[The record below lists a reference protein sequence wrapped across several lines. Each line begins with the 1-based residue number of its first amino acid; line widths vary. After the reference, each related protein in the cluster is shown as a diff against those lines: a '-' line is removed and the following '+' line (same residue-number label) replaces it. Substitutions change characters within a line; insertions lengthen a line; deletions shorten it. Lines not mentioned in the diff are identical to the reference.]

1 MPKWTIFEFQRGL
14 LYDKGKFARELEPGF
29 YRYWFWQKQ
38 SITVVD
44 MRETSQ
50 TIEAQE
56 ILTAD
61 KIGIR
66 VTLIAQFQVTDAQ
79 KATHR
84 VENYLSQLYQD
95 LQLTLREAVSSRKLD
110 ELMESRESLADSIL
124 EQVAPRVTEYG
135 LDLKRVGL
143 KDIVLPGAVR
153 AVFLS
158 EMEAD
163 LKGKANLVA
172 ARHETAAAR
181 ARANT
186 AKMMQDNPNLARM
199 QELEMLNNLASKSG
213 NVIVLPGLERLF
225 SRDGDK
231 SASDESASS
240 K

>member
-1 MPKWTIFEFQRGL
+1 MPKWTIFEFQRGI
-14 LYDKGKFARELEPGF
+14 LYDRGKFARELEPGF
-29 YRYWFWQKQ
+29 YRYWFWQRQ

-66 VTLIAQFQVTDAQ
+66 VTLIAQYQVVDAR
-79 KATHR
+79 KAIHS
-84 VENYLSQLYQD
+84 VENYVSQLYQD
-95 LQLTLREAVSSRKLD
+95 LQLTLREAVTSRKLD
-110 ELMESRESLADSIL
+110 ELMENREPLAESIL
-124 EQVAPRVTEYG
+124 EQVAPRAAGYG
-135 LDLKRVGL
+135 LDLKRVGV

-153 AVFLS
+153 AVFLA

-172 ARHETAAAR
+172 ARHEIAAAR

-186 AKMMQDNPNLARM
+186 AKLLQENPNLARM
-199 QELEMLNNLASKSG
+199 QEIEMLNNLASKSG

-225 SRDGDK
+225 ARNN
-231 SASDESASS
+231 DESGSKQAASS
-240 K
+240 T